1 MKNNIPN
8 FNNLSIEQKLQTEA
22 PAHAHFEKMGPIGST
37 VFTKMRGP
45 KNIRKLK
52 KKSQLDQK
60 RRGKFIQNASNSK
73 WLNHILWRTL

>member
-37 VFTKMRGP
+37 VFTKMRGQ
-45 KNIRKLK
+45 KNIKKVK
-52 KKSQLDQK
+52 KKSQLDQSEGENLYK
-60 RRGKFIQNASNSK
+60 MLQIQNG
-73 WLNHILWRTL
+73 